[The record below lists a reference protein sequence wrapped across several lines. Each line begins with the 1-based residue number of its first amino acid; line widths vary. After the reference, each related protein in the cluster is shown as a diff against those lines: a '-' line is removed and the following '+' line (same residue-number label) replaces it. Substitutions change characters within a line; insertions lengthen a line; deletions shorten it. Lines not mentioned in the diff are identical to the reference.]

1 MIARWLLSLLGLS
14 RRRER
19 TLARAAIRGELIE
32 RDRPEAE
39 RMLAVRRTMTE
50 RAGEPHVVLGQLD
63 DGTPYVL
70 PLSEFDG
77 LFGWVSGATGSGKT
91 RLVLAWIDQILTEMA
106 RGAAVSLIVVD
117 LKGELTELVLSLLAE
132 RITQG
137 REVGRLLANLLT
149 VRFFAE
155 GAHLPEWN
163 LLAPMPGMSIAT
175 HARAIAEALEHA
187 LGMSLGS
194 RQENVFG
201 MVLAYAIERG
211 LTIAELRAALEDP
224 ETLAAA
230 GARSKNPEVRAYFE
244 HRFVRESPATRDGLT
259 SRLDLLLSLD
269 SIRAM
274 VSARGTIDWRTR
286 FAPGCLSILDLGGAP
301 FGGDSPRRAIASLAL
316 QFVLAG
322 IFDPM
327 RVRNG
332 FTLLVCDEIQ
342 EAVTPATL
350 RNLDRIVTTARSFG
364 VSMVSIH
371 QSLTQLPPAFLQLLS
386 TNVRLRAI
394 GRSGADDAW
403 LSREWLPITG
413 TVVRS
418 QGARPGERT
427 EFFSRTE
434 EERLRVE
441 ELGRAPRQRFL
452 LADRV
457 APWGTRAVTA
467 PSIAPPRWQ
476 DLPAELRARLERG
489 AYGRPRE
496 ELLAESTPPAEIDAE
511 PAEPTA
517 PATPSTTSTRS
528 KRRSSPRKTVAEP
541 MPDLI
546 EAAEHFGRGRRVR

>member
-1 MIARWLLSLLGLS
+1 VIPRWLLSLLGLS
-14 RRRER
+14 RWREQTR
-19 TLARAAIRGELIE
+19 ARAAIRGEIAL
-32 RDRPEAE
+32 RHRPEE
-39 RMLAVRRTMTE
+39 EHVLAVRRTMTE
-50 RAGEPHVVLGQLD
+50 RAREPHVVLGQLD
-63 DGTPYVL
+63 DSTPYVL

-91 RLVLAWIDQILTEMA
+91 RLALAWIDQILHEMA
-106 RGAAVSLIVVD
+106 RGAAVSVIVID

-132 RITQG
+132 RVIQR
-137 REVGRLLANLLT
+137 REVGRLLTNLLT

-155 GAHLPEWN
+155 GAALPPWN
-163 LLAPMPGMSIAT
+163 LLAPMPGMSVAT

-211 LTIAELRAALEDP
+211 LTIAELRAALEAP
-224 ETLAAA
+224 EELAAD
-230 GARSKNPEVRAYFE
+230 GARSKSPEVRTYFE
-244 HRFVRESPATRDGLT
+244 HRFARETPATRDGLT

-274 VSARGTIDWRTR
+274 VSARDTIDWRTR
-286 FAPGCLSILDLGGAP
+286 LAPGCLSILDLGGAP

-316 QFVLAG
+316 QFVLSG
-322 IFDPM
+322 IFDPG
-327 RVRNG
+327 RTRDG

-350 RNLDRIVTTARSFG
+350 RNLDRIVTTARSFRAG
-364 VSMVSIH
+364 LLSIH

-427 EFFSRTE
+427 EFISRTD

-457 APWGTRAVTA
+457 APWGTRSVTA
-467 PSIAPPRWQ
+467 PSITPPVWKE
-476 DLPAELRARLERG
+476 LPAELRARLERG

-496 ELLAESTPPAEIDAE
+496 ELLAESTPPVEIDAE

-517 PATPSTTSTRS
+517 PRATSTRS
-528 KRRSSPRKTVAEP
+528 RRRSSSRKNSAEP

-546 EAAEHFGRGRRVR
+546 VAAERFGRGRRVR